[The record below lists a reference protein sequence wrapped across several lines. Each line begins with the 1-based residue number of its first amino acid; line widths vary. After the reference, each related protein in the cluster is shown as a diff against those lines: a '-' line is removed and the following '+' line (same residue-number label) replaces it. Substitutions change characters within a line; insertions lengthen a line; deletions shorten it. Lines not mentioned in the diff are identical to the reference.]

1 MSLQFLA
8 VALSYLAGVRT
19 ASGLAPFGTS
29 APKIRSFSLHG
40 HVRTATGR
48 YIVPGSRPASV
59 LRMADDDD
67 EPIVEEEEW
76 SEDTDTEDISAEAI
90 SFPSGKRQTEYE
102 KRMAEHG
109 SWILPGTSMYDSINS
124 EEMLGRLVDEPG
136 EGPDEEPWEGSE
148 TAGEEANPKQ
158 VTKPPPPSP
167 KGGASYVALYDD
179 ADALARSADA
189 VAPEDLTY
197 LRTRT
202 SWMHV
207 MWAREPTL
215 DPDAGC
221 EVMWDHAILS
231 DDLRTEVGNVVCIDA
246 KTVEDARAFAEE
258 EPLSVYLS
266 GGNNRGPEGT
276 KLYRWGRVRDYDL
289 RADDGRNGFPTM
301 AFCWDKKK
309 GVEGLRPATRKA
321 HLEYLID
328 SERIIAAGPL
338 FETTGDGADG
348 GPVGSLVLFNSKSA
362 EDAANFC
369 ANDPYALAGLFDDVR
384 ISYHNTVDVSGK
396 FFTPDKFAVDPSDT
410 DEVTRYM
417 TSDVQEEGEDGVWDR
432 LLGDKEDI
440 VAEVKGCSDDEERA
454 ELEAILAEYD
464 KPWTRIMRPFQRIAR
479 KKYDLAETPYVNR

>member
-8 VALSYLAGVRT
+8 VALSFLAGVRT

-29 APKIRSFSLHG
+29 VPKTRSFSLHG
-40 HVRTATGR
+40 RVRTVAGR
-48 YIVPGSRPASV
+48 DVVPGSRPASV
-59 LRMADDDD
+59 LRMSDDDD
-67 EPIVEEEEW
+67 APIVEEEEW
-76 SEDTDTEDISAEAI
+76 GDETDAEEISDAI
-90 SFPSGKRQTEYE
+90 SFPSGPRQTEYE

-136 EGPDEEPWEGSE
+136 VQPPEEIWEGSATAAE
-148 TAGEEANPKQ
+148 TEEARQ

-179 ADALARSADA
+179 AHALARGTDA
-189 VAPEDLTY
+189 LSPEDRAY

-202 SWMHV
+202 AWMHV

-221 EVMWDHAILS
+221 EVLWDHALLS
-231 DDLRTEVGNVVCIDA
+231 DDLKTEVGNAVCIDA
-246 KTVEDARAFAEE
+246 KTVEEARAFAEE
-258 EPLSVYLS
+258 EPWSVYLS

-276 KLYRWGRVRDYDL
+276 RLYRWGRVRDYDL

-301 AFCWDKKK
+301 AFCWDKKE

-321 HLEYLID
+321 HLEYLIN

-338 FETTGDGADG
+338 FETMGDGADG

-362 EDAANFC
+362 EDAAHFC

-384 ISYHNTVDVSGK
+384 ISFHNTVDVSGK

-417 TSDVQEEGEDGVWDR
+417 TGDMQEEGEDGVWDR

-440 VAEVKGCSDDEERA
+440 VAEVAGCSDDDERA